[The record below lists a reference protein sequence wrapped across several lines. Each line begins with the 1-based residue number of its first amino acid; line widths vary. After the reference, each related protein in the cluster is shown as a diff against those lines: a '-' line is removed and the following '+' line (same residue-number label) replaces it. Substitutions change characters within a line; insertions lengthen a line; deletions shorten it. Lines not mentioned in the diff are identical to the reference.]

1 MSIVNIKGLNYTY
14 PDEDEPALKDINL
27 KADKGEILLVLGT
40 SGSGKST
47 LLKAITGAVPNF
59 YGGII
64 EGYIYINEKSVK
76 TISHRERA
84 HMISA
89 VFQDPE
95 KQIVMN
101 TVHKEIAFSLENIGV
116 PEQQIKRRVIESLQF
131 LNILDLTYKKTD
143 ELSGGEK
150 QKVELAA
157 CIAMNSEIIV
167 LDEPTSQLDPQSA
180 EELIYLVKKISSEL
194 GKTIIVAEQRVDKW
208 FDAAEKI
215 MVLEEGSI
223 VFYGD
228 RTEFYNTDFIDFMP
242 QYLRIAKELKF
253 DSAMDF
259 QSVRKKLE
267 NHDIFFSD
275 CIAAD
280 CNENDDTEKSSS
292 IFNMF
297 KRKKEENEYLKLK
310 NVSVAYDSN
319 IALNEVN
326 INFEKNK
333 FYTILGENGAGKST
347 LLKSIV
353 KLVPYKGSITYIGR
367 SLQKINSYDIA
378 KVIGYVSQN
387 PNDYISKDTVYEE
400 IKFTL
405 DNFKIDDSSR
415 IESILKDFKIYQY
428 KDKNP
433 RDLSGGEKQRLAIA
447 SVLVM
452 SPEILLLDEPTR
464 GLDYS
469 NKKELGHMLRK
480 FVDSG
485 RTLIMI
491 THDID
496 FAADF
501 SDDILLLINGEL
513 VQHGSKREV
522 LKEGM
527 YYTSTVHKLAGYRD
541 VYTLDELKG
550 CIK

>member
-47 LLKAITGAVPNF
+47 LLKAVTGAVPNF

-116 PEQQIKRRVIESLQF
+116 PEKQIKRRVFESLQF

-310 NVSVAYDSN
+310 NVSVAYHSN
-319 IALNEVN
+319 IALNEIN

-452 SPEILLLDEPTR
+452 NPEILLLDEPTR

-513 VQHGSKREV
+513 VQYGNKREV

>member
-14 PDEDEPALKDINL
+14 PDEDKPALKDINL

-116 PEQQIKRRVIESLQF
+116 PEKQIKRRVFESLQF

-452 SPEILLLDEPTR
+452 NPEILLLDEPTR

-513 VQHGSKREV
+513 VQYGNKREV

>member
-1 MSIVNIKGLNYTY
+1 MSIVNIKGLKYTY
-14 PDEDEPALKDINL
+14 PDVDMNTLKDINL
-27 KADKGEILLVLGT
+27 TLDKGEILLVLGT

-47 LLKAITGAVPNF
+47 LLKAVTGAVPNF
-59 YGGII
+59 YGGVI
-64 EGYIYINEKSVK
+64 EGEICINEKSLK
-76 TISHRERA
+76 TVSHRERA

-95 KQIVMN
+95 KQIVMD

-116 PEQQIKRRVIESLQF
+116 PEKQIKRRVFESLQF

-157 CIAMNSEIIV
+157 CLAMNSEIIV

-180 EELIYLVKKISSEL
+180 EELIYLVKKINSEL
-194 GKTIIVAEQRVDKW
+194 GKTVIVAEQRVDKW
-208 FDAAEKI
+208 FDAADKI
-215 MVLEEGSI
+215 IVLEMGRT

-228 RTEFYNTDFIDFMP
+228 RSDFYKTEFVDFMP
-242 QYLRIAKELKF
+242 QYLRIAKEMKF

-259 QSVRKKLE
+259 QSVRKKLDAY
-267 NHDIFFSD
+267 DIFDSD
-275 CIAAD
+275 SIAAD
-280 CNENDDTEKSSS
+280 CNHNDTAERIS

-297 KRKKEENEYLKLK
+297 SRKKEENEYLKLK
-310 NVSVAYDSN
+310 NVYVSYEN
-319 IALNEVN
+319 HTALNSVN
-326 INFEKNK
+326 MNFEKNK

-353 KLVPYKGSITYIGR
+353 KLTSYKGSITYKGSSI
-367 SLQKINSYDIA
+367 QKINSYDLA

-400 IKFTL
+400 VKFTL

-415 IESILKDFKIYQY
+415 IESILKDFKLYQY

-469 NKKELGHMLRK
+469 NKKNLGHMLRK

-501 SDDILLLINGEL
+501 SDDILLLINGEI
-513 VQHGSKREV
+513 VQHGNKRDV

>member
-59 YGGII
+59 YGGSI
-64 EGYIYINEKSVK
+64 EGSIYINEKSVK

-116 PEQQIKRRVIESLQF
+116 PEKQIKRRVFESLQF

-310 NVSVAYDSN
+310 NVSVAYHSN
-319 IALNEVN
+319 IALNEIN

-452 SPEILLLDEPTR
+452 NPEILLLDEPTR

-513 VQHGSKREV
+513 VQYGNKREV

>member
-1 MSIVNIKGLNYTY
+1 MSIVNIKDLKYTY
-14 PDEDEPALKDINL
+14 PDEMQPALKNINL
-27 KADKGEILLVLGT
+27 SVSKGEIILVLGK

-47 LLKAITGAVPNF
+47 LLKAVTGAVPNF
-59 YGGII
+59 YGGVI
-64 EGYIYINEKSVK
+64 EGQICIGEKSLK
-76 TISHRERA
+76 ALSHRERA

-95 KQIVMN
+95 KQIVMD

-116 PEQQIKRRVIESLQF
+116 EEKQIKRRVFESLQF
-131 LNILDLTYKKTD
+131 LNILDLTYKKTE

-150 QKVELAA
+150 QKVALASSL
-157 CIAMNSEIIV
+157 AMNSDIIV

-180 EELIYLVKKISSEL
+180 EELIYLVKKINVEL
-194 GKTIIVAEQRVDKW
+194 GKTVIVAEQRVDKW
-208 FDAAEKI
+208 FDTAEKVMI
-215 MVLEEGSI
+215 LDAGNTVY
-223 VFYGD
+223 YGD
-228 RTEFYNTDFIDFMP
+228 KTEFYKNDFMDFMP
-242 QYLRIAKELKF
+242 QYVRIAKELKF
-253 DSAMDF
+253 DSAQDF
-259 QSVRKKLE
+259 ASIRKKLE
-267 NHDIFFSD
+267 DYDIPD
-275 CIAAD
+275 IR
-280 CNENDDTEKSSS
+280 NDDIENKDGG
-292 IFNMF
+292 IFRLF
-297 KRKKEENEYLKLK
+297 RSKKEENNYLKF
-310 NVSVAYDSN
+310 NDVSVVYEN
-319 IALNEVN
+319 YCALRSIN

-347 LLKSIV
+347 LLKTIV
-353 KLVPYKGSITYIGR
+353 KLAQYKGTITYQNDDI
-367 SLQKINSYDIA
+367 QQINSYDLA
-378 KVIGYVSQN
+378 KIIGYVSQN

-400 IKFTL
+400 VKFTL
-405 DNFKIDDSSR
+405 DNFNLDDESM
-415 IESILKDFKIYQY
+415 IEKVLKDFKLYKY

-447 SVLVM
+447 TVLVM
-452 SPEILLLDEPTR
+452 NPEILLLDEPTR
-464 GLDYS
+464 GLDYE
-469 NKKELGHMLRK
+469 NKKNLGKMLRK

-496 FAADF
+496 FAAEF
-501 SDDILLLINGEL
+501 SDDIVLLLNGEI
-513 VQHGSKREV
+513 VQHGNKKEI